1 MELMSNFFGYL
12 ITTFIW
18 SAIISGMLSYLICE
32 YAQSLLDS
40 HWINLSE
47 DKTWEKAYFK
57 CCKKIII
64 TSFIFVFAFLSFFIL
79 YK

>member
-1 MELMSNFFGYL
+1 MELLTNFFGYL
-12 ITTFIW
+12 VITFIW

-32 YAQSLLDS
+32 YASSLLGS
-40 HWINLSE
+40 HWINLEE

-64 TSFIFVFAFLSFFIL
+64 TCFIFVFAFLSFFML